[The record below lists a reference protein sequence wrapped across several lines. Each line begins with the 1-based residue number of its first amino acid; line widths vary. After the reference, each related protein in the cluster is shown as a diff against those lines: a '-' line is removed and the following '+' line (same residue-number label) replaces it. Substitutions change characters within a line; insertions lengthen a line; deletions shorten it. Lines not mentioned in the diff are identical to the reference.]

1 MVLHVS
7 AIAAAAAAAARRRA
21 RARAAATARET
32 MKLMMVLL
40 PTGLLLMTLGGL
52 RGHRTQPDGAQPYRI
67 GPPNSVL
74 DRSFVR
80 ACRLCLSGGIKQ
92 FIS

>member
-1 MVLHVS
+1 MHGG
-7 AIAAAAAAAARRRA
+7 RA
-21 RARAAATARET
+21 RGRAVAPRGRARVTASET

-40 PTGLLLMTLGGL
+40 PAGLLLMTLGGL
-52 RGHRTQPDGAQPYRI
+52 RGHHAQPDGARPDRI
-67 GPPNSVL
+67 APPNSVL
-74 DRSFVR
+74 DRASVR